1 MNQKTR
7 KRIIATAIT
16 VIFLA
21 ALGQPVH
28 AQQANTSAQYD
39 RASYIP
45 GDSGTLTVTLI
56 NNNPSASLEVRNI
69 TIYWPWAQ
77 LVAGKWPSGANLT
90 DNFAT
95 PWPTVGSKNSG
106 NNIMTKSY
114 SFSIPSWYGGSVFGG
129 GSNCSDP
136 GGPRYDISYHG
147 CVAVGVTSNP
157 PDYIVNSLS
166 IQMSLP
172 TYTPLS
178 VTSQLIPIAT
188 LVVLLVATAF
198 LFLTWNSLRRSN
210 KKQ

>member
-1 MNQKTR
+1 MSQKTQ
-7 KRIIATAIT
+7 KRIIATAIIVMT
-16 VIFLA
+16 LVAI
-21 ALGQPVH
+21 GQPVH

-45 GDSGTLTVTLI
+45 GDSGTLTVTI
-56 NNNPSASLEVRNI
+56 VNNNPTASLEVRNI

-77 LVAGKWPSGANLT
+77 LVGGKWPSGANLT

-95 PWPTVGSKNSG
+95 PWPTVGSKSSG

-114 SFSIPSWYGGSVFGG
+114 GFSIPSWYGGSVFGS

-147 CVAVGVTSNP
+147 CVAVGVTSSP

-178 VTSQLIPIAT
+178 LSSQLIPIAT
-188 LVVLLVATAF
+188 LVVLVVATAF
-198 LFLTWNSLRRSN
+198 LFLAWSSLRRAN